1 MIDRFKGLS
10 GIKGGR
16 RMNLGWLIKLGL
28 SISENIRAQQEIE
41 RAHALEAQAR
51 SEAIAQSQ
59 RLKAETATY
68 KRTAY
73 EQKIARESV
82 AVECPN
88 CGSTNTRIRL
98 GSAGCCA
105 YCGTAIRV
113 SMQGIAYVASPLDH
127 AQSKAE
133 NEIREKG
140 GEENK

>member
-1 MIDRFKGLS
+1 MS
-10 GIKGGR
+10 VH
-16 RMNLGWLIKLGL
+16 LGWLIKLGL

-51 SEAIAQSQ
+51 SEAMAQSQ
-59 RLKAETATY
+59 RAKAETATY

-98 GSAGCCA
+98 GSAGNCA
-105 YCGTAIRV
+105 FCGTAIRV
-113 SMQGIAYVASPLDH
+113 SMQGIAYVASPLDRTQ
-127 AQSKAE
+127 AKAAE
-133 NEIREKG
+133 EIKKKSGAES
-140 GEENK
+140 

>member
-1 MIDRFKGLS
+1 M
-10 GIKGGR
+10 
-16 RMNLGWLIKLGL
+16 IKLGL

-51 SEAIAQSQ
+51 SEAEAMSQ
-59 RLKAETATY
+59 RAKAETATY

-88 CGSTNTRIRL
+88 CGSTNTRRRL
-98 GSAGCCA
+98 GSAGNCA

-113 SMQGIAYVASPLDH
+113 SMQGIAYVASPLER
-127 AQSKAE
+127 AQNKAE
-133 NEIREKG
+133 NDIRKKG
-140 GEENK
+140 GEEKK

>member
-1 MIDRFKGLS
+1 MS
-10 GIKGGR
+10 VH
-16 RMNLGWLIKLGL
+16 LGWLIKLGL

-51 SEAIAQSQ
+51 SEAMAQSQ
-59 RLKAETATY
+59 RAKAETASY

-98 GSAGCCA
+98 GSAGNCA
-105 YCGTAIRV
+105 FCGTAIRV
-113 SMQGIAYVASPLDH
+113 SMQGIAYVASPLDRTQ
-127 AQSKAE
+127 AQAAE
-133 NEIREKG
+133 EIRKKSGKRSRAES
-140 GEENK
+140 

>member
-1 MIDRFKGLS
+1 
-10 GIKGGR
+10 
-16 RMNLGWLIKLGL
+16 MNLGWLIRLGL

-51 SEAIAQSQ
+51 SEALAQSQ
-59 RLKAETATY
+59 RAQAETASY

-98 GSAGCCA
+98 GSAANCA

-113 SMQGIAYVASPLDH
+113 SMQGIAYVASPLDR
-127 AQSKAE
+127 AQAKAE
-133 NEIREKG
+133 EDIRKKD
-140 GEENK
+140 GEQKK

>member
-1 MIDRFKGLS
+1 MH
-10 GIKGGR
+10 
-16 RMNLGWLIKLGL
+16 LGWLIKLGL

-51 SEAIAQSQ
+51 SEAMAQSQ
-59 RLKAETATY
+59 RAKAETASY

-98 GSAGCCA
+98 GSTGNCA
-105 YCGTAIRV
+105 FCGTAIRV
-113 SMQGIAYVASPLDH
+113 SMQGIAYVASPLDRTQ
-127 AQSKAE
+127 AQAAE
-133 NEIREKG
+133 EIRKKSGAES
-140 GEENK
+140 

>member
-1 MIDRFKGLS
+1 MS
-10 GIKGGR
+10 VH
-16 RMNLGWLIKLGL
+16 LGWLIKLGL

-51 SEAIAQSQ
+51 SEAMAQSQ
-59 RLKAETATY
+59 RAKAETASY

-98 GSAGCCA
+98 GSAGNCA
-105 YCGTAIRV
+105 FCGTAIRV
-113 SMQGIAYVASPLDH
+113 SMQGIAYVASPLDRTQ
-127 AQSKAE
+127 AQAAE
-133 NEIREKG
+133 EIRKKSGAE
-140 GEENK
+140 

>member
-1 MIDRFKGLS
+1 MS
-10 GIKGGR
+10 VH
-16 RMNLGWLIKLGL
+16 LGWLIKLGL

-51 SEAIAQSQ
+51 SEAMAQSQ
-59 RLKAETATY
+59 RAKAETASY

-98 GSAGCCA
+98 GSAGNCA
-105 YCGTAIRV
+105 FCGTAIRV
-113 SMQGIAYVASPLDH
+113 SMQGIAYVASPLDRTQ
-127 AQSKAE
+127 AQAAE
-133 NEIREKG
+133 EIKKKSGAES
-140 GEENK
+140 

>member
-1 MIDRFKGLS
+1 MS
-10 GIKGGR
+10 VH
-16 RMNLGWLIKLGL
+16 LGWLIKLGL

-51 SEAIAQSQ
+51 SEAMAQSQ
-59 RLKAETATY
+59 RAKAETASY

-98 GSAGCCA
+98 GSAGNCA
-105 YCGTAIRV
+105 FCGTAIRV
-113 SMQGIAYVASPLDH
+113 SMQGIAYVASPLDRTQ
-127 AQSKAE
+127 AQAAE
-133 NEIREKG
+133 EIRKKSRAES
-140 GEENK
+140 

>member
-1 MIDRFKGLS
+1 MH
-10 GIKGGR
+10 
-16 RMNLGWLIKLGL
+16 LGWLIKLGL

-51 SEAIAQSQ
+51 SEAMAQSQ
-59 RLKAETATY
+59 RAKAETASY

-98 GSAGCCA
+98 GSAGNCA
-105 YCGTAIRV
+105 FCGTAIRV
-113 SMQGIAYVASPLDH
+113 SMQGIAYVASPLDRTQ
-127 AQSKAE
+127 AQAAE
-133 NEIREKG
+133 EIRKKSGAES
-140 GEENK
+140 

>member
-1 MIDRFKGLS
+1 MH
-10 GIKGGR
+10 
-16 RMNLGWLIKLGL
+16 LGWLIKLGL

-51 SEAIAQSQ
+51 SEAMAQSQ
-59 RLKAETATY
+59 RAKAETATY

-98 GSAGCCA
+98 GSAGNCA
-105 YCGTAIRV
+105 FCGTAIRV
-113 SMQGIAYVASPLDH
+113 SMQGIAYVASPLDRTQ
-127 AQSKAE
+127 AQAAE
-133 NEIREKG
+133 EIKKKSGAES
-140 GEENK
+140 

>member
-1 MIDRFKGLS
+1 MS
-10 GIKGGR
+10 VH
-16 RMNLGWLIKLGL
+16 LGWLIKLGL

-51 SEAIAQSQ
+51 SEALAQSQ
-59 RLKAETATY
+59 RAKAETASY

-98 GSAGCCA
+98 GSAGNCA
-105 YCGTAIRV
+105 FCGTAIRV
-113 SMQGIAYVASPLDH
+113 SMQGIAYVASPLDRTQ
-127 AQSKAE
+127 AQAAE
-133 NEIREKG
+133 EIRKKSGAES
-140 GEENK
+140 

>member
-1 MIDRFKGLS
+1 
-10 GIKGGR
+10 
-16 RMNLGWLIKLGL
+16 MNLGWLIRLGL

-51 SEAIAQSQ
+51 SEALAQSQ
-59 RLKAETATY
+59 RAKAETASY

-98 GSAGCCA
+98 GSAANCA
-105 YCGTAIRV
+105 YCGTALRV
-113 SMQGIAYVASPLDH
+113 SMQGIAYVASPLDR
-127 AQSKAE
+127 AQAKAE
-133 NEIREKG
+133 EDIRKKD
-140 GEENK
+140 GEQKK

>member
-1 MIDRFKGLS
+1 MS
-10 GIKGGR
+10 VH
-16 RMNLGWLIKLGL
+16 LGWLIKLGL

-51 SEAIAQSQ
+51 SEAMAQSQ
-59 RLKAETATY
+59 RAKAETASY

-98 GSAGCCA
+98 GSAGNCA
-105 YCGTAIRV
+105 FCGTAIRV
-113 SMQGIAYVASPLDH
+113 SMQGIAYVASPLDRTQ
-127 AQSKAE
+127 AQAAE
-133 NEIREKG
+133 EIRKKSGAES
-140 GEENK
+140 

>member
-1 MIDRFKGLS
+1 
-10 GIKGGR
+10 
-16 RMNLGWLIKLGL
+16 MNLGWLIRLGL

-51 SEAIAQSQ
+51 SEAMAQSQ
-59 RLKAETATY
+59 RAKAETASY

-98 GSAGCCA
+98 GSAANCS

-113 SMQGIAYVASPLDH
+113 SMQGIAYVASPLNR
-127 AQSKAE
+127 AQAKVE
-133 NEIREKG
+133 EDIRKKD
-140 GEENK
+140 GEEKK

>member
-1 MIDRFKGLS
+1 
-10 GIKGGR
+10 
-16 RMNLGWLIKLGL
+16 MNLGWLIRLGL

-51 SEAIAQSQ
+51 SEALAQSQ
-59 RLKAETATY
+59 RAKAETASY

-88 CGSTNTRIRL
+88 CGSMNTRIRL
-98 GSAGCCA
+98 GSAANCA

-113 SMQGIAYVASPLDH
+113 SIVLISIVLLRCFINIPLFGYKFSNYFEIIAIFAKKFNNVTLFIFY
-127 AQSKAE
+127 K
-133 NEIREKG
+133 
-140 GEENK
+140 

>member
-1 MIDRFKGLS
+1 MS
-10 GIKGGR
+10 VH
-16 RMNLGWLIKLGL
+16 LGWLIKLGL

-51 SEAIAQSQ
+51 SEAMAQSQ
-59 RLKAETATY
+59 RAKAETASY

-98 GSAGCCA
+98 GSAGNCA
-105 YCGTAIRV
+105 FCGTAIRV
-113 SMQGIAYVASPLDH
+113 SMQGIAYVASPLDRTQ
-127 AQSKAE
+127 AQAAE
-133 NEIREKG
+133 EIRKKSVAES
-140 GEENK
+140 

>member
-16 RMNLGWLIKLGL
+16 KMNLGWLIRLGL

-51 SEAIAQSQ
+51 SEAMAQSQ
-59 RLKAETATY
+59 RAKAETASY

-98 GSAGCCA
+98 GSAGNCA
-105 YCGTAIRV
+105 FCGTAIRV
-113 SMQGIAYVASPLDH
+113 SMQGIAYVASPLDRTQ
-127 AQSKAE
+127 AQAAE
-133 NEIREKG
+133 EIRKKSGAES
-140 GEENK
+140 

>member
-1 MIDRFKGLS
+1 MGFH
-10 GIKGGR
+10 
-16 RMNLGWLIKLGL
+16 LGSLIRLGL

-41 RAHALEAQAR
+41 RARALEAQAK
-51 SEAIAQSQ
+51 SEALAQSQ
-59 RLKAETATY
+59 RYQAETASF
-68 KRTAY
+68 KRSVY

-113 SMQGIAYVASPLDH
+113 STQGIAYVASPLDRTQ
-127 AQSKAE
+127 AQAAE
-133 NEIREKG
+133 DIKQKSG
-140 GEENK
+140 QENDE

>member
-1 MIDRFKGLS
+1 
-10 GIKGGR
+10 
-16 RMNLGWLIKLGL
+16 MNLGWLIRLGL

-51 SEAIAQSQ
+51 SEALAQSQ
-59 RLKAETATY
+59 RAKAETASY

-98 GSAGCCA
+98 GSAANCA

-113 SMQGIAYVASPLDH
+113 SMQGIAYVASPLDR
-127 AQSKAE
+127 AQANAE
-133 NEIREKG
+133 EDIRKKD
-140 GEENK
+140 GEQKK

>member
-1 MIDRFKGLS
+1 MH
-10 GIKGGR
+10 
-16 RMNLGWLIKLGL
+16 LGWLIKLGL

-51 SEAIAQSQ
+51 SEAMAQSQ
-59 RLKAETATY
+59 RAKAETASY

-98 GSAGCCA
+98 GSAGNCA
-105 YCGTAIRV
+105 FCGTAIRV
-113 SMQGIAYVASPLDH
+113 SMQGIAYVASPLDRTQ
-127 AQSKAE
+127 AQAAE
-133 NEIREKG
+133 EIKKKSGAES
-140 GEENK
+140 